1 MLSEL
6 SADKSGRRS
15 HKRRE
20 YPRAAVDWPVTVITY
35 KATYEGKTID
45 ASRGGA
51 LIHLEHQLDR
61 GENVRLAF
69 EIPECEDVI
78 VARAEI
84 VRVFPLK
91 RGVEQPFSHGIALQF
106 TEISE
111 DNFKFFSGN
120 LASDW
125 KEDFNEIDRSPQAA
139 FPQQVKP
146 PRSNNKYR
154 NYALWLFAVI
164 ILIPI
169 LYLLSISLEEKADS
183 QQMLAQLDKRLLI
196 LEQEIESYQYINDSL
211 INFKEELSNLQIEIY
226 ALKENLPAIET
237 LESMSTELK
246 NQSHLVK
253 QISEELAR
261 YQKPILAESNTDPQ
275 VQNAKYYVVKEGDTL
290 YQISSKTG
298 ITISELRM
306 LNGLD
311 ANDPIIPGQKLMIK

>member
-15 HKRRE
+15 HKRRAHS
-20 YPRAAVDWPVTVITY
+20 RAAVDWPVTVITY
-35 KATYEGKTID
+35 KATYQGKTID

-84 VRVFPLK
+84 IRIFPLK
-91 RGVEQPFSHGIALQF
+91 RGAEQPFSHGIALQF

-111 DNFKFFSGN
+111 DNLKFFSGN
-120 LASDW
+120 LASNW
-125 KEDFNEIDRSPQAA
+125 KEDFSEIDRSQEAA

-146 PRSNNKYR
+146 SRSNNKYR
-154 NYALWLFAVI
+154 NYALWVFAVI

-196 LEQEIESYQYINDSL
+196 LEQEIESYQFINDSL
-211 INFKEELSNLQIEIY
+211 RLFKEQLSNLQIELSS
-226 ALKENLPAIET
+226 LKEDLPAIET

-246 NQSHLVK
+246 NQSDLVQ
-253 QISEELAR
+253 QIYDELER
-261 YQKPILAESNTDPQ
+261 YQKPFLADSNTDQ
-275 VQNAKYYVVKEGDTL
+275 QGQNVKYYVVKKGDTL
-290 YQISSKTG
+290 YQISSKLG